1 MRPTQWRPSTHL
13 MVGVGVLAIVA
24 AVVAAIAL
32 FTASGR
38 GASGA
43 KAPPPPAAVTA
54 KPSIVPVAATAPIPT
69 QAALAATLAAV
80 VADPNLGRLGGR
92 VTDAMTGEELWRQ
105 LDDVGMQPAST
116 NKTLTTAA
124 ALLALDREA
133 RVTTRVVAADQPGA
147 SGVIVLV
154 GGGDP
159 TLSAVPPGQD
169 TWYHGAARISD
180 LADQVRRSGV
190 TPTAV
195 QVDTSLFSGPS
206 MAPGWDPADIEGGDI
221 APIESVMLDAG
232 RIQPATDES
241 RRSVTPALDAGHA
254 LATALG
260 VDPQRVTIASHP
272 APSGA
277 RQLAAVRSAPLIER
291 LNEMMSVS
299 DNVMAECIARE
310 VAASMHRSL
319 SFAGAVDAV
328 TNRLNT
334 AHIDTAGATLLD
346 SSGLSVDDRLT
357 AKILDAVV
365 QAAAGPDQPTLRP
378 LLDLLSIAGGSGTLS
393 DRFLDATFHA
403 AGAAGWLRAKT
414 GSLTAINALAG
425 VVTDRSGRVLT
436 FALISNDAGPT
447 GRTAIDAV
455 ASTLWSCGCAT

>member
-13 MVGVGVLAIVA
+13 IVGVGVLAIVA
-24 AVVAAIAL
+24 AVVAATAL
-32 FTASGR
+32 FTANGR
-38 GASGA
+38 GARGA
-43 KAPPPPAAVTA
+43 QIPPPPPAVTA
-54 KPSIVPVAATAPIPT
+54 KPSIVPVAANEPVPT
-69 QAALAATLAAV
+69 QSALSATLAPV
-80 VADPNLGRLGGR
+80 VADPNLGKLGGR
-92 VTDAMTGEELWRQ
+92 VTDALTGEELWRQ
-105 LDDVGMQPAST
+105 LDDVGLQPAST

-133 RVTTRVVAADQPGA
+133 RVTTRVVAADQPGT
-147 SGVIVLV
+147 VVLV

-159 TLSAVPPGQD
+159 TLSGAPPGQD

-195 QVDTSLFSGPS
+195 QVDTSLFSGPN

-232 RIQPATDES
+232 RIQPATDQS

-254 LATALG
+254 LASALG
-260 VDPQRVTIASHP
+260 VGPQQVTIASHP
-272 APSGA
+272 TSGA

-310 VAASMHRSL
+310 VAASMQRPL

-334 AHIDTAGATLLD
+334 AHVDTRSAALQD

-357 AKILDAVV
+357 AKTLDGVV
-365 QAAAGPDQPTLRP
+365 QAAAGPDQPALRP
-378 LLDLLSIAGGSGTLS
+378 LLDLLPIAGGSGTLS

-403 AGAAGWLRAKT
+403 AGPAGWLRAKT

-455 ASTLWSCGCAT
+455 ATTLWSCGCAT

>member
-1 MRPTQWRPSTHL
+1 
-13 MVGVGVLAIVA
+13 
-24 AVVAAIAL
+24 
-32 FTASGR
+32 
-38 GASGA
+38 
-43 KAPPPPAAVTA
+43 
-54 KPSIVPVAATAPIPT
+54 
-69 QAALAATLAAV
+69 
-80 VADPNLGRLGGR
+80 
-92 VTDAMTGEELWRQ
+92 
-105 LDDVGMQPAST
+105 
-116 NKTLTTAA
+116 
-124 ALLALDREA
+124 
-133 RVTTRVVAADQPGA
+133 
-147 SGVIVLV
+147 V
-154 GGGDP
+154 GGGGGPP
-159 TLSAVPPGQD
+159 TLSAAPPGQD

-206 MAPGWDPADIEGGDI
+206 MAPGWDPADIDGGDI

-241 RRSVTPALDAGHA
+241 RRSVSPALDAGRA

-260 VDPQRVTIASHP
+260 VDPQQVTIASHP
-272 APSGA
+272 ASSGA
-277 RQLAAVRSAPLIER
+277 RQLGAVRSAPLIER
-291 LNEMMSVS
+291 LNDMMSVS

-334 AHIDTAGATLLD
+334 AHIDTRSAILQD

-357 AKILDAVV
+357 AKTLDGVV
-365 QAAAGPDQPTLRP
+365 QAAAGPDQPALRP
-378 LLDLLSIAGGSGTLS
+378 LLDLLPIAGGSGTLS

-403 AGAAGWLRAKT
+403 AGPSGWLRAKT

-447 GRTAIDAV
+447 GRTAIDKV
-455 ASTLWSCGCAT
+455 AATLWSCGCTT

>member
-1 MRPTQWRPSTHL
+1 
-13 MVGVGVLAIVA
+13 VGVLVIVA
-24 AVVAAIAL
+24 AVVAAAAL
-32 FTASGR
+32 FTAHGR
-38 GASGA
+38 GASGPQV
-43 KAPPPPAAVTA
+43 PPPPPAVTA
-54 KPSIVPVAATAPIPT
+54 KPSVVPVAATAPVPT
-69 QAALAATLAAV
+69 QSGLATALAPV
-80 VADPNLGRLGGR
+80 VADPNLGKLGGR

-105 LDDVGMQPAST
+105 LDDVLMQPAST
-116 NKTLTTAA
+116 NKTLTSAA
-124 ALLALDREA
+124 ALLALDRDA
-133 RVTTRVVAADQPGA
+133 RVTTRVVAADQPGT
-147 SGVIVLV
+147 VVLV

-159 TLSAVPPGQD
+159 TLSGAPPGQD

-195 QVDTSLFSGPS
+195 QVDTSLFSGPTF
-206 MAPGWDPADIEGGDI
+206 APGWDPADIEGGDI

-241 RRSVTPALDAGHA
+241 RRSVTPALDAGHV

-260 VDPQRVTIASHP
+260 VDPRQVTIAAHP
-272 APSGA
+272 TPSGA

-291 LNEMMSVS
+291 LNEMMGVS

-310 VAASMHRSL
+310 VAASMHRPL

-328 TNRLNT
+328 TNRLST
-334 AHIDTAGATLLD
+334 AHIDASGVSLQD
-346 SSGLSVDDRLT
+346 SSGLSVDDRLS
-357 AKILDAVV
+357 AKTLDSVV
-365 QAAAGPDQPTLRP
+365 QGAAGPDQPSLRP
-378 LLDLLSIAGGSGTLS
+378 LLDLLPIAGGSGTLS

-403 AGAAGWLRAKT
+403 AGPAGWLRAKT

-436 FALISNDAGPT
+436 FALISNDAGMT

>member
-1 MRPTQWRPSTHL
+1 MRPTKWRRSTHL
-13 MVGVGVLAIVA
+13 IVGVGVLAIVA
-24 AVVAAIAL
+24 VVVAATAL
-32 FTASGR
+32 FTAGGR

-43 KAPPPPAAVTA
+43 QVSPPPPPVTA
-54 KPSIVPVAATAPIPT
+54 KPSIIPVAETATVPT
-69 QAALAATLAAV
+69 QSALAAALAAV
-80 VADPNLGRLGGR
+80 VADPNLGQLGGR
-92 VTDAMTGEELWRQ
+92 VTDAMTGEELWQQ
-105 LDDVGMQPAST
+105 LDDVGLQPAST
-116 NKTLTTAA
+116 NKTLTAAA

-133 RVTTRVVAADQPGA
+133 RVTTRVVAADQ
-147 SGVIVLV
+147 SGTILLV

-159 TLSAVPPGQD
+159 TLSAAPPGQD

-190 TPTAV
+190 SPTAV
-195 QVDTSLFSGPS
+195 QVDTSLFSGPN
-206 MAPGWDPADIEGGDI
+206 MAPGWDPADIDGGDI

-232 RIQPATDES
+232 RIQPATDQS
-241 RRSVTPALDAGHA
+241 RRSLTPALDAGRA

-260 VDPQRVTIASHP
+260 VDPQQVTIASHP
-272 APSGA
+272 ASSGA

-334 AHIDTAGATLLD
+334 AHIDTRSAKLQD

-357 AKILDAVV
+357 AKTLDGVV
-365 QAAAGPDQPTLRP
+365 QAAAGPEQPSLRA
-378 LLDLLSIAGGSGTLS
+378 LLDLLPIAGGSGTLS
-393 DRFLDATFHA
+393 DRFLDSA
-403 AGAAGWLRAKT
+403 ANAGPAGWLRAKT
-414 GSLTAINALAG
+414 GSLTATNALAG

-436 FALISNDAGPT
+436 FALISNNAGPT

-455 ASTLWSCGCAT
+455 AAALWSCGCAT

>member
-13 MVGVGVLAIVA
+13 IVGVGVLAIVA
-24 AVVAAIAL
+24 AVVAATAML
-32 FTASGR
+32 TASGR
-38 GASGA
+38 GASVA
-43 KAPPPPAAVTA
+43 QVPPPPPAVTA
-54 KPSIVPVAATAPIPT
+54 KPSIVPVADSAPMPT
-69 QAALAATLAAV
+69 TSALAAALAAA

-92 VTDAMTGEELWRQ
+92 VTDAMSGKELWQQ
-105 LDDVGMQPAST
+105 LDDAPMQPAST
-116 NKTLTTAA
+116 NKTLTSAA

-133 RVTTRVVAADQPGA
+133 RVTTRVVAATQPGA
-147 SGVIVLV
+147 IVLV

-159 TLSAVPPGQD
+159 TLSAAPPGQD

-180 LADQVRRSGV
+180 LADQVRRSGM
-190 TPTAV
+190 TPMAV
-195 QVDTSLFSGPS
+195 QVDTSLFSGPT
-206 MAPGWDPADIEGGDI
+206 MAPGWDPADIAGGDI

-241 RRSVTPALDAGHA
+241 RRSVTPALDAGRA
-254 LATALG
+254 LAAALG
-260 VDPQRVTIASHP
+260 VDTQQVTITGHP
-272 APSGA
+272 VTVGA
-277 RQLAAVRSAPLIER
+277 RQLAAVQSAPLMDR
-291 LNEMMSVS
+291 LNEMMNVS

-310 VAASMHRSL
+310 VAASMHRPL
-319 SFAGAVDAV
+319 SFAGAVDGV

-334 AHIDTAGATLLD
+334 AHVETGSATLQD

-357 AKILDAVV
+357 AKILDSVV

-378 LLDLLSIAGGSGTLS
+378 LLDLLPIAGGSGTLS
-393 DRFLDATFHA
+393 DRFLDATA
-403 AGAAGWLRAKT
+403 NAGPAGWLRAKT

-447 GRTAIDAV
+447 GRTAIDTLA
-455 ASTLWSCGCAT
+455 ATLWSCGCAT

>member
-13 MVGVGVLAIVA
+13 IVAFGVLAIVA
-24 AVVAAIAL
+24 AVVAATAL
-32 FTASGR
+32 LTASGP

-43 KAPPPPAAVTA
+43 QIPPPPPAVTA
-54 KPSIVPVAATAPIPT
+54 KPSIVPVAATAPEPT
-69 QAALAATLAAV
+69 QSALAATLAAV
-80 VADPNLGRLGGR
+80 VADPNLGKLGGR

-105 LDDVGMQPAST
+105 LDDLGLQPAST

-124 ALLALDREA
+124 ALLALDRDA
-133 RVTTRVVAADQPGA
+133 RVTTRVVAADQPGT
-147 SGVIVLV
+147 IVLV

-159 TLSAVPPGQD
+159 TLSAAPPGQD

-241 RRSVTPALDAGHA
+241 RRSVTPALDAGRA
-254 LATALG
+254 LATALN
-260 VDPQRVTIASHP
+260 VDPQQVTIASHP
-272 APSGA
+272 ASGA

-291 LNEMMSVS
+291 LNEMMRVS

-334 AHIDTAGATLLD
+334 AHIDTRSATLQD
-346 SSGLSVDDRLT
+346 SSGLSVDDHLT
-357 AKILDAVV
+357 AKTLDAVV
-365 QAAAGPDQPTLRP
+365 QAAAGPDEPALRP
-378 LLDLLSIAGGSGTLS
+378 LLDLLPIAGGSGTLS
-393 DRFLDATFHA
+393 DRFLDTA
-403 AGAAGWLRAKT
+403 ANTGPAGWLRAKT
-414 GSLTAINALAG
+414 GSLTATNALAG

-455 ASTLWSCGCAT
+455 AATLWSCGCAT

>member
-13 MVGVGVLAIVA
+13 IVGVGVLAIVA
-24 AVVAAIAL
+24 AVVAAAAL
-32 FTASGR
+32 LTASGR
-38 GASGA
+38 GASVPQV
-43 KAPPPPAAVTA
+43 APPPPAVTA
-54 KPSIVPVAATAPIPT
+54 KPGIVPVAASAPMPT
-69 QAALAATLAAV
+69 TSALAAALAAA

-92 VTDAMTGEELWRQ
+92 VTDAMSGKELWQQ
-105 LDDVGMQPAST
+105 LDDAPMQPAST
-116 NKTLTTAA
+116 NKTLTSAA

-133 RVTTRVVAADQPGA
+133 RVTTRVVAATQPGA
-147 SGVIVLV
+147 VVLV

-159 TLSAVPPGQD
+159 TLSAAPPGQD

-190 TPTAV
+190 TPMAV
-195 QVDTSLFSGPS
+195 QVDTSLFSGPT

-241 RRSVTPALDAGHA
+241 RRSVTPALDAGRA
-254 LATALG
+254 LAAALG
-260 VDPQRVTIASHP
+260 VDTQQVTITGHP
-272 APSGA
+272 VTVGA
-277 RQLAAVRSAPLIER
+277 RQLAAVQSAPLIDR
-291 LNEMMSVS
+291 LNEMMNVS

-310 VAASMHRSL
+310 VAASMRRPL

-334 AHIDTAGATLLD
+334 AHVETDSATLQD

-357 AKILDAVV
+357 AKILDSVV

-378 LLDLLSIAGGSGTLS
+378 LLDLLPIAGGSGTLS
-393 DRFLDATFHA
+393 DRFLDATA
-403 AGAAGWLRAKT
+403 NAGPAGWLRAKT
-414 GSLTAINALAG
+414 GSLDRKS
-425 VVTDRSGRVLT
+425 VV
-436 FALISNDAGPT
+436 
-447 GRTAIDAV
+447 
-455 ASTLWSCGCAT
+455 

>member
-1 MRPTQWRPSTHL
+1 MRPTQWRTSTHL
-13 MVGVGVLAIVA
+13 IVGVGVLAIIA
-24 AVVAAIAL
+24 AVVAATAL
-32 FTASGR
+32 FSASGR
-38 GASGA
+38 GASGPQT
-43 KAPPPPAAVTA
+43 PPPPPAVTA
-54 KPSIVPVAATAPIPT
+54 KPSIVPVAATAPVPT
-69 QAALAATLAAV
+69 QSALAATLAAV
-80 VADPNLGRLGGR
+80 VADPNLGKLGGR
-92 VTDAMTGEELWRQ
+92 VTDAMTAKELWQ
-105 LDDVGMQPAST
+105 QQDDVLMQPAST

-133 RVTTRVVAADQPGA
+133 RVTTRVVAADQPGT
-147 SGVIVLV
+147 VVLV

-159 TLSAVPPGQD
+159 TLSAAPPGQD

-254 LATALG
+254 LASALG
-260 VDPQRVTIASHP
+260 VDPRQVTIANHP
-272 APSGA
+272 APVGA

-291 LNEMMSVS
+291 LNEMMAVS

-310 VAASMHRSL
+310 VAVSMLRAL

-334 AHIDTAGATLLD
+334 AHIDAGGATLQD
-346 SSGLSVDDRLT
+346 SSGLSVNDRLT
-357 AKILDAVV
+357 AKTLDAVV
-365 QAAAGPDQPTLRP
+365 QAAAGPDQPALRP
-378 LLDLLSIAGGSGTLS
+378 LLDLLPIAGGSGTLS
-393 DRFLDATFHA
+393 DRFLDTA
-403 AGAAGWLRAKT
+403 ANTGPAGWLRAKT
-414 GSLTAINALAG
+414 GSLTATNALAG

-447 GRTAIDAV
+447 GRTAIDAL
-455 ASTLWSCGCAT
+455 AATLWSCGCAT

>member
-1 MRPTQWRPSTHL
+1 MRPTQWRTSTHL
-13 MVGVGVLAIVA
+13 IVGVGVLAIVA
-24 AVVAAIAL
+24 AVVAATAL
-32 FTASGR
+32 FSASGR
-38 GASGA
+38 GASGPQT
-43 KAPPPPAAVTA
+43 PPPPPAVTA
-54 KPSIVPVAATAPIPT
+54 KPSIVAVAATAPVPT
-69 QAALAATLAAV
+69 KSALAATLAAV
-80 VADPNLGRLGGR
+80 VADPNLGKLGGR
-92 VTDAMTGEELWRQ
+92 VTDAMTAKELWQ
-105 LDDVGMQPAST
+105 QQDDVQMQPAST

-159 TLSAVPPGQD
+159 TLSAAPPGQD

-195 QVDTSLFSGPS
+195 QVDTSLFSGPT

-254 LATALG
+254 LASALG
-260 VDPQRVTIASHP
+260 VDTRQVTIANHA
-272 APSGA
+272 APVGA
-277 RQLAAVRSAPLIER
+277 RQLAAVQSAPLIER

-310 VAASMHRSL
+310 VAASMQRSL
-319 SFAGAVDAV
+319 NFAGAVDAV

-334 AHIDTAGATLLD
+334 AHIDTGSATLQD

-365 QAAAGPDQPTLRP
+365 QAAAGPDQPALRP
-378 LLDLLSIAGGSGTLS
+378 LLDLLPIAGGSGTLS
-393 DRFLDATFHA
+393 DRFADTAP
-403 AGAAGWLRAKT
+403 GVGPAGWLRAKT

-447 GRTAIDAV
+447 GRTAIDAL
-455 ASTLWSCGCAT
+455 AATLWSCGCAT

>member
-13 MVGVGVLAIVA
+13 MMGVGVLAIVA
-24 AVVAAIAL
+24 AVVAATAL

-38 GASGA
+38 GASGVQTP
-43 KAPPPPAAVTA
+43 PPPPAVSA
-54 KPSIVPVAATAPIPT
+54 KPGIVPVAATAPIPT
-69 QAALAATLAAV
+69 NSALATTLAAPA
-80 VADPNLGRLGGR
+80 ADPNLGRLGGR
-92 VTDAMTGEELWRQ
+92 VTDAMTGKELWQ
-105 LDDVGMQPAST
+105 LQDDVSLQPAST

-133 RVTTRVVAADQPGA
+133 RVTTRVVAADQPGT
-147 SGVIVLV
+147 IVLV

-159 TLSAVPPGQD
+159 TLSAAPPGQD

-195 QVDTSLFSGPS
+195 QVDTSLFSGPT

-241 RRSVTPALDAGHA
+241 RRSLTPALDAGHA
-254 LATALG
+254 LASALG
-260 VDPQRVTIASHP
+260 VDPRNVTISAHP
-272 APSGA
+272 APSSA
-277 RQLAAVRSAPLIER
+277 RQLAAVQSAPLIDR
-291 LNEMMSVS
+291 LYEMMNVS
-299 DNVMAECIARE
+299 DNVMAECIGRE

-319 SFAGAVDAV
+319 SFGGAVDAV

-334 AHIDTAGATLLD
+334 AHIETGGAALQD
-346 SSGLSVDDRLT
+346 SSGLSVYDRLS
-357 AKILDAVV
+357 AKTLDSVV
-365 QAAAGPDQPTLRP
+365 QAAAGPDQPALRP
-378 LLDLLSIAGGSGTLS
+378 LLDVLPIAGGSGTLS

-403 AGAAGWLRAKT
+403 AGPAGWLRAKT

-436 FALISNDAGPT
+436 FALISNDAGPM
-447 GRTAIDAV
+447 GRTAIDAL
-455 ASTLWSCGCAT
+455 AATIWSCGCVA